1 MGREYEGTITEG
13 SVKGVKCGW
22 GVGCSNSGDEQIGN
36 NKSRHR
42 LVKGVFVTQHI
53 FLFTWSTGYI

>member
-13 SVKGVKCGW
+13 SERCEVW
-22 GVGCSNSGDEQIGN
+22 LGVGCSNSGEEQIGN

-42 LVKGVFVTQHI
+42 LAKGIFVTQHI
-53 FLFTWSTGYI
+53 FLFT